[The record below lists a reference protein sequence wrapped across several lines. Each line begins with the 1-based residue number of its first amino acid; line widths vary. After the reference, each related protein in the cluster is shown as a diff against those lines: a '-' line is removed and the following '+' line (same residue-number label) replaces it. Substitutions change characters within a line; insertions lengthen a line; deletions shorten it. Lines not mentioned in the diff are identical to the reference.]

1 MLNLLSLPGRYL
13 KELGAAKVA
22 AITGARPAVISM
34 WAKTG
39 RFPLE
44 AVQKLLDHDATP
56 LHEIQP
62 LYTVPEKP
70 SRLAIL
76 LCTSRPPCQGTI
88 DCLMEMKKP
97 EMRYRRFTFNSL
109 YHVRNMAAAWF
120 LNKSGCEWSYWPD
133 DDVLPPCGDPE
144 LFAELVK
151 EYCAPGFVYPA
162 VFAGVN
168 SIYRLRK
175 HEKKLIGAC
184 YFGRKHGVPGQFAGA
199 DSQVMREN
207 LRRGPRDQILP
218 VDWLGFGGILV
229 HRTVFEDIIKTQG
242 EKIRVKN
249 DYVRLKLGYEY
260 SFFWPID
267 QDWGDDQ
274 SFCIRAKEAG
284 HQPWVDLS
292 LMPPHV
298 GAKGF
303 TFGDQ

>member
-1 MLNLLSLPGRYL
+1 MLDLRSLPSRYL
-13 KELGAAKVA
+13 KELGPAKVSE
-22 AITGARPAVISM
+22 ITGARPAVLSM
-34 WAKTG
+34 WIKTG
-39 RFPLE
+39 RTPLE
-44 AVQKLLDHDATP
+44 AVQKLLDYDPTP
-56 LHEIQP
+56 IHEIQP
-62 LYTVPEKP
+62 LYVTPEKP
-70 SRLAIL
+70 DRLAIL

-88 DCLMEMKKP
+88 DCLMTMKRP
-97 EMRYRRFTFNSL
+97 EMQYRRFTFNSL

-133 DDVLPPCGDPE
+133 DDVLPPCGDGE
-144 LFAELVK
+144 LFAELIR
-151 EYCAPGFVYPA
+151 EYCGPGFTYPA
-162 VFAGVN
+162 VFAAVN

-184 YFGRKHGVPGQFAGA
+184 YFGRKHGVPGQFGGA
-199 DSQVMREN
+199 ESQTMREN
-207 LRRGPRDQILP
+207 LRRGPRDQILDVP
-218 VDWLGFGGILV
+218 WIGFGGVLI
-229 HRTVFEDIIKTQG
+229 HRSVFEDIIKTQG

-249 DYVRLKLGYEY
+249 DYVRQKLGYEF

-298 GAKGF
+298 GQKGF
-303 TFGDQ
+303 TFVDQ